1 MSGQKMN
8 INGFT
13 LIELVIV
20 IVVIGILASLAV
32 RSGFESAEDA
42 KFESTLHEM
51 ESIGRAI
58 VGDPDLYNS
67 GKRTSF
73 GYVGDVGAL
82 PSSLD
87 DLVSG
92 PGGFASW
99 NGPYLTAAGTDDHK
113 LDAWGQLYNYS
124 GGVTLISSGS
134 GSNIT
139 KSFGSAVADFTNNTV
154 RGTILDAQNIP
165 PGPVYK
171 DSVIVTIRYPDGA
184 GGTTSLSAFPD
195 NSGAYS
201 FAGLPIG
208 NHTLSAVY
216 VPANDTVT
224 RIISVPPKSIVT
236 ANTKFGVALW

>member
-1 MSGQKMN
+1 MN
-8 INGFT
+8 ISGFT

-32 RSGFESAEDA
+32 RSGFESAEGA
-42 KFESTLHEM
+42 KLNSTLQEM
-51 ESIGRAI
+51 ESISKAI
-58 VGDPDLYNS
+58 AGDPSLYNS

-73 GYVGDVGAL
+73 GYIGDVGAL

-87 DLVSG
+87 DLVSA
-92 PGGFASW
+92 PGGYASW
-99 NGPYLTAAGTDDHK
+99 NGPYLTATGTDDHK
-113 LDAWGQLYNYS
+113 RDAWGQLYNYS
-124 GGVTLISSGS
+124 GVTLVSSGS

-139 KSFGSAVADFTNNTV
+139 KSFGSAATDFTNNIV

-171 DSVIVTIRYPDGA
+171 DSVVVTISYPNGA
-184 GGTTSLSAFPD
+184 GSINSLSANPD

-224 RIISVPPKSIVT
+224 RIVSVTPRSVVT